1 MAGVTLANSRSHQ
14 RPERYRQNMKKSL
27 MKKISWILFLSALVA
42 FATGASPVWAKP
54 ALWKLSDPDTT
65 IYLFGTVHLL
75 KAQTQWFD
83 PDLKAA
89 FESSNEL
96 VVELVEPDPAEFNRV
111 LLHRAVDADGPPLSS
126 KLSSDDVQHYS
137 KAMADLG
144 LSPHAFEQLKPW
156 SIALLLTLI
165 RIQNLGY
172 APQHGVDKV
181 LIQMARASDKSVVPL
196 ESPDDQLSIL
206 DELPEA
212 DQIKW
217 LQEVVRTLLEKD
229 SSITQIVQHWLA
241 GDMNQLMKL
250 FNQDMDQIPSLKS
263 ALMTNRNKR
272 WTDWLVK
279 RLDTPGTVFVAVG
292 AAHLAG
298 DDSVQ
303 TMLKGRKLSVERI
316 R

>member
-65 IYLFGTVHLL
+65 ICLFGTVHLL

-89 FESSNEL
+89 FE
-96 VVELVEPDPAEFNRV
+96 
-111 LLHRAVDADGPPLSS
+111 
-126 KLSSDDVQHYS
+126 
-137 KAMADLG
+137 
-144 LSPHAFEQLKPW
+144 
-156 SIALLLTLI
+156 
-165 RIQNLGY
+165 
-172 APQHGVDKV
+172 
-181 LIQMARASDKSVVPL
+181 
-196 ESPDDQLSIL
+196 
-206 DELPEA
+206 
-212 DQIKW
+212 
-217 LQEVVRTLLEKD
+217 
-229 SSITQIVQHWLA
+229 
-241 GDMNQLMKL
+241 
-250 FNQDMDQIPSLKS
+250 S

>member
-1 MAGVTLANSRSHQ
+1 
-14 RPERYRQNMKKSL
+14 
-27 MKKISWILFLSALVA
+27 
-42 FATGASPVWAKP
+42 
-54 ALWKLSDPDTT
+54 
-65 IYLFGTVHLL
+65 
-75 KAQTQWFD
+75 
-83 PDLKAA
+83 
-89 FESSNEL
+89 
-96 VVELVEPDPAEFNRV
+96 
-111 LLHRAVDADGPPLSS
+111 
-126 KLSSDDVQHYS
+126 
-137 KAMADLG
+137 MADLG
-144 LSPHAFEQLKPW
+144 LSPHAFEQLEPW

-172 APQHGVDKV
+172 GPQLSVDKV

-196 ESPDDQLSIL
+196 EAPDGQLSIL

-250 FNQDMDQIPSLKS
+250 FNQDMDQ
-263 ALMTNRNKR
+263 NR

-303 TMLKGRKLSVERI
+303 GMLKCRKLLVERI
-316 R
+316 S